1 MHKPLLLKLTTLVLV
16 VTLLSMGVTTFFIT
30 MFATEAFQAKLQA
43 DLTSDAK
50 LVSFWILDTG
60 IIDIREKVEKLGRD
74 TGRRFTLINMDGNVI
89 ADSHHDF
96 ERMENHRLRPE
107 FSQALAGNLGT
118 DQRIS
123 ETTGEELIYVAL
135 PLSNQGAI
143 RVAASS
149 IAIADALEE
158 LYRGALLLTLLISL
172 LALGVVFLINR
183 NITDPLNDLLIV
195 TKRLQN
201 GEFGRRVL
209 VRSHDEIGQL
219 GRAFNEL
226 SMTLEKMFDTIHDRE
241 SKLNAVLTSMEDG
254 VLAVNTYRR
263 VILANRAVA
272 DLIGEDE
279 EALIGKDQ
287 AEVIR
292 SFELSEIITDTMN
305 REKSIN
311 AEIKL
316 YPGSE
321 RTIAV
326 SSSPLEGDEGM
337 TIGVVSVLRDIT
349 ELRRLEQMQNEFV
362 ANVSHELRT
371 PLTSIKGFVETIL
384 NGKTYDSAL
393 VERFLRIVSGE
404 TDRMITLINDLL
416 DLSRIESGKQPINM
430 GSVNILQIF
439 TDTITMLQTKADQK
453 EIKIDNCLRK
463 IMVLGDA
470 KLLRQVAINIVDNAI
485 KYTKPGGRVWIEAKE
500 STNKV
505 KISICDTGVG
515 IPSDQTNRIFER
527 FYRVDKGRSRSMG
540 GTGLGLSIVKHIIDK
555 HKGKISAESQIG
567 KGTTVKITL
576 RLAK

>member
-74 TGRRFTLINMDGNVI
+74 TGRRFTLINMDGYVI

-279 EALIGKDQ
+279 EALIDKDQ